1 MKISKSK
8 GGGRQVEL
16 VGPESAL
23 VRQVL
28 EGLQEAY
35 QTAPGELDPMVAN
48 LWYGRAGLKEA
59 GIRGEEAVHWIE
71 GLHEVR
77 LGRQKLLEKWLRA
90 LPKLGHSGVWNI
102 SEEDVETL
110 VAALN
115 DHRLRRSAEFDL
127 GEGDL
132 EVRAM
137 EKAKGDKRVAL
148 VEIHF
153 LAWMIELLLQE

>member
-1 MKISKSK
+1 M
-8 GGGRQVEL
+8 EL
-16 VGPESAL
+16 AGPESAL

-77 LGRQKLLEKWLRA
+77 LGRQKLLEKWLKA

>member
-1 MKISKSK
+1 MKISKVQ

-16 VGPESAL
+16 AGPESAL
-23 VRQVL
+23 LRQVL
-28 EGLQEAY
+28 EALSDAY

-48 LWYGRAGLKEA
+48 LWYGRAGLREA
-59 GIRGEEAVHWIE
+59 GIRGEEAVQWIE

-77 LGRQKLLEKWLRA
+77 LGRQAVVQGWLKTM
-90 LPKLGHSGVWNI
+90 PKAGHSGVWKIPN
-102 SEEDVETL
+102 EEIEIL
-110 VAALN
+110 VASLN
-115 DHRLRRSAEFDL
+115 DHRLRRAGEFDL

-137 EKAKGDKRVAL
+137 EKARGDKRVAL

>member
-1 MKISKSK
+1 MKISRTK

-16 VGPESAL
+16 AGPESAL

-28 EGLQEAY
+28 ESLSEAY

-48 LWYGRAGLKEA
+48 LWYGRTGLKEA
-59 GIRGEEAVHWIE
+59 GIRGEEAMHWIE

-77 LGRQKLLEKWLRA
+77 LGRQVALDRWLKS
-90 LPKLGHSGVWNI
+90 LPKAGHAGRWDLAD
-102 SEEDVETL
+102 EDVETL
-110 VAALN
+110 VASLN
-115 DHRLRRSAEFDL
+115 DHRLRRAGEFDL

-132 EVRAM
+132 EVKAM
-137 EKAKGDKRVAL
+137 EKSRGDKRVAL

>member
-1 MKISKSK
+1 
-8 GGGRQVEL
+8 VEL
-16 VGPESAL
+16 AGPESAL

-77 LGRQKLLEKWLRA
+77 LGRQKLLEKWLKA

>member
-8 GGGRQVEL
+8 DGGRQVEL
-16 VGPESAL
+16 AGPESAL

-77 LGRQKLLEKWLRA
+77 LGRQKLLEKWLKA

>member
-16 VGPESAL
+16 AGPESAL

-77 LGRQKLLEKWLRA
+77 LGRQKLLEKWLKA

>member
-1 MKISKSK
+1 VKILKPK
-8 GGGRQVEL
+8 GGGLQIEL
-16 VGPESAL
+16 AGPESAL

-28 EGLQEAY
+28 EGLREAY

-59 GIRGEEAVHWIE
+59 GIRGEEAIHWIE

-77 LGRQKLLEKWLRA
+77 LGRQKSLDRWLQSVPPA
-90 LPKLGHSGVWNI
+90 GHAGVWKVA
-102 SEEDVETL
+102 EDEVETL
-110 VAALN
+110 VACLN
-115 DHRLRRSAEFDL
+115 DHRLRRAAEFDL

-137 EKAKGDKRVAL
+137 EKARGDKRVAL

-153 LAWMIELLLQE
+153 LAWMIELILQE

>member
-1 MKISKSK
+1 MKISKSQ

-16 VGPESAL
+16 AGPESAL

-28 EGLQEAY
+28 EGLLEAY

-48 LWYGRAGLKEA
+48 LWYGRAGLREA
-59 GIRGEEAVHWIE
+59 GIRGEEAIHWIE

-77 LGRQKLLEKWLRA
+77 LGRQRSLERWLKA
-90 LPKLGHSGVWNI
+90 LPKVGYAGVWNI
-102 SEEDVETL
+102 SEEDVETV

-115 DHRLRRSAEFDL
+115 DHRLRRAGEFDL

>member
-8 GGGRQVEL
+8 GGGRQVDL
-16 VGPESAL
+16 AGPESAL

-77 LGRQKLLEKWLRA
+77 LGRQKLLEKWLKA

>member
-1 MKISKSK
+1 
-8 GGGRQVEL
+8 
-16 VGPESAL
+16 
-23 VRQVL
+23 
-28 EGLQEAY
+28 
-35 QTAPGELDPMVAN
+35 MVAN

-77 LGRQKLLEKWLRA
+77 LGRQKLLEKWLKA

>member
-1 MKISKSK
+1 MKVSRSE

-16 VGPESAL
+16 AGPESAL
-23 VRQVL
+23 VQQVL
-28 EGLQEAY
+28 EGLMEAY
-35 QTAPGELDPMVAN
+35 QTAPGEIDPMVAN

-59 GIRGEEAVHWIE
+59 GIRGEEAIHWIE

-77 LGRQKLLEKWLRA
+77 LGRQTALQRWKKS
-90 LPKLGHSGVWNI
+90 LPKAGQSGVWKI
-102 SEEDVETL
+102 AEEDVETL

-115 DHRLRRSAEFDL
+115 DHRLRRAGEFDL

-132 EVRAM
+132 EVKAM
-137 EKAKGDKRVAL
+137 EKSKGDKRVAL

>member
-1 MKISKSK
+1 MKISKAP

-16 VGPESAL
+16 AGPESAL
-23 VRQVL
+23 LRQVL
-28 EGLQEAY
+28 EALSEAY

-48 LWYGRAGLKEA
+48 LWYGRAGLREA

-77 LGRQKLLEKWLRA
+77 LSRHAVVQRWLKTMPQA
-90 LPKLGHSGVWNI
+90 GHSGVWKI
-102 SEEDVETL
+102 PQEEIEIL
-110 VAALN
+110 VASLN
-115 DHRLRRSAEFDL
+115 DHRLRRAGEFDL

-137 EKAKGDKRVAL
+137 ERAKGDKRVAL

-153 LAWMIELLLQE
+153 LAWMIEMLLQE

>member
-1 MKISKSK
+1 VKISKSK
-8 GGGRQVEL
+8 GGGRVVEL
-16 VGPESAL
+16 AAPESAL

-28 EGLQEAY
+28 ESLSEAY
-35 QTAPGELDPMVAN
+35 QTAPGEMDPMVAN

-59 GIRGEEAVHWIE
+59 GIRGEEAIHWIE

-77 LGRQKLLEKWLRA
+77 LGRQAALQRWLKGV
-90 LPKLGHSGVWNI
+90 PKVGQAGSWSI
-102 SEEDVETL
+102 PEDEVETL

-115 DHRLRRSAEFDL
+115 DHRLRRAGEFDL
-127 GEGDL
+127 GDGDL

-137 EKAKGDKRVAL
+137 EKARGDKRVAL

>member
-1 MKISKSK
+1 MKILKSK
-8 GGGRQVEL
+8 GGGRQIEL
-16 VGPESAL
+16 AGPESAL

-28 EGLQEAY
+28 EGLSEAY

-59 GIRGEEAVHWIE
+59 GIRGEEAIHWIE

-77 LGRQKLLEKWLRA
+77 LGRQKSLDRWLQA
-90 LPKLGHSGVWNI
+90 VPPAGHAGVWKVA
-102 SEEDVETL
+102 EDEVETL
-110 VAALN
+110 VASLN
-115 DHRLRRSAEFDL
+115 DHRLRRAAEFDL

-137 EKAKGDKRVAL
+137 EKARGDKRVAL

>member
-1 MKISKSK
+1 MKISKAK
-8 GGGRQVEL
+8 GGGRLVEL
-16 VGPESAL
+16 AGPESAL

-28 EGLQEAY
+28 DSLSEAY

-59 GIRGEEAVHWIE
+59 GIRGEEAIHWIE

-77 LGRQKLLEKWLRA
+77 LGRQAALQRWLKDI
-90 LPKLGHSGVWNI
+90 PKVGQSGCWNI
-102 SEEDVETL
+102 PDDEVETL

-115 DHRLRRSAEFDL
+115 DHRLRRAGEFDP

-137 EKAKGDKRVAL
+137 EKARGDKRVAL

>member
-1 MKISKSK
+1 MKISKSQ
-8 GGGRQVEL
+8 GGGRRVEL
-16 VGPESAL
+16 VGSESAL
-23 VRQVL
+23 LHQVL
-28 EGLQEAY
+28 EGLSEAY

-59 GIRGEEAVHWIE
+59 GIRGEEAIHWIE

-77 LGRQKLLEKWLRA
+77 LGRQGALQRWMKS
-90 LPKLGHSGVWNI
+90 LPKAGHAGVWPI
-102 SEEDVETL
+102 AEQDVESL

-115 DHRLRRSAEFDL
+115 DHRLRRAAEFDL

-132 EVRAM
+132 EVKAM
-137 EKAKGDKRVAL
+137 ERARGDKRVAL

-153 LAWMIELLLQE
+153 LAWLIELVLQE